1 MTKKILQINFKIGL
15 PREEYEKVCDMLSQA
30 IADSKGV
37 IWKVWIIDE
46 SNNIAGG
53 IYLFEDTESL
63 NNFVQGDIVKQVAS
77 HPAVSNLDAK
87 IFDILEKQSKVTRAP
102 I

>member
-1 MTKKILQINFKIGL
+1 MTKKILQVNFKIGVS
-15 PREEYEKVCDMLSQA
+15 RDEYEKVCTMLSQA

-46 SNNIAGG
+46 SNNIGGG
-53 IYLFEDTESL
+53 IYLFEDMKSL
-63 NNFVQGDIVKQVAS
+63 NNFVQGDIVKQVTS
-77 HPAVSNLDAK
+77 HPAVSNFDAK